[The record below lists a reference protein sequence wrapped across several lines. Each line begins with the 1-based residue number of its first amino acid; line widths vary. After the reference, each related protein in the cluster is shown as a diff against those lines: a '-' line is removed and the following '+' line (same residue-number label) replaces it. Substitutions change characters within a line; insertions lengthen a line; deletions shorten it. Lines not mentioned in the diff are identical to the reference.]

1 MASEVRRL
9 SRRARRC
16 RARRNCAV
24 AAARRRIP
32 HWALDPRRPVR
43 NTREKNND
51 RRPIGGSERIL
62 PRHPAPRARVSSLG
76 RDDTNGSA
84 FRAERNF
91 PFVRPAAWSVPGET
105 LPSTTSSTLRRR
117 VTSQT
122 KLLHPRAQH
131 LAPRRASGSRL
142 AHPRL
147 VLRGHLISEVSSP
160 QSSRLPRVQQ
170 RPVRFPSL
178 RRVLHGYSRLRAQC
192 LAVPARESRVE
203 WAGSVR
209 ASDGRGAGRGGRRGE
224 ARAGAAGD
232 LERAS
237 CSCPCTPRWPPIGPR
252 TSRARRIGSNA

>member
-1 MASEVRRL
+1 MRGGV
-9 SRRARRC
+9 ARGET
-16 RARRNCAV
+16 ARW
-24 AAARRRIP
+24 RRREDAFHTGP
-32 HWALDPRRPVR
+32 STRAGRFETRAKRTTTGAQSEDP
-43 NTREKNND
+43 
-51 RRPIGGSERIL
+51 SE
-62 PRHPAPRARVSSLG
+62 SSLG
-76 RDDTNGSA
+76 TPRRV
-84 FRAERNF
+84 RACRLSDVTTRPVLRFVPSETF
-91 PFVRPAAWSVPGET
+91 PSCVQPPGRFPGET

-122 KLLHPRAQH
+122 KLLHPRAR

-178 RRVLHGYSRLRAQC
+178 RRVLHGHARLRAQC
-192 LAVPARESRVE
+192 LAVPARESRVD